1 MSGKKRFAVNV
12 GMNWVSMAVNMVVPF
27 FLMPFVV
34 RHLGPVGYGV
44 WILAVSTV
52 SYLNLLD
59 LGLRSAI
66 IRFISKS
73 ATEGNVVE
81 AQKTIGAALWFRLL
95 IAAGVACLSIGLA
108 LLFPHLFKVPYE
120 LQRASQITVLMCAL
134 GVAVTLLS
142 GVFGG
147 VLSGVNRFD
156 VTSSITV
163 VQTVVRAM
171 GYVLILRSS
180 YIGHSESKG
189 LVALAYWEFTVI
201 LLSGLLTWFAAMK
214 IYPPCRIRIT
224 RPEFAT
230 LKMIWSYS
238 FKTFIIIIAV
248 QIVFYTDNIVVG
260 AFLSV
265 GAVTLY
271 SIAGSLALYAGQ
283 VSTAMGSTFIPM
295 ASGMDATGQTKNL
308 QRLLLRGSQAALG
321 LMLPIGITLLLRG
334 KTFIGLWMGPQYS
347 ETSGT
352 ILQILL
358 ISQFFTIANSTAGQ
372 IAYGVDKHKSVATS
386 AAIEAV
392 FNLSLSLILVKTIG
406 LYGVAW
412 GTSISMSVVHLIF
425 WPRYVKREL
434 GIPIRTYLW
443 EGWIKITLCAVPFA
457 ITCVLVDRYL
467 HVSSLVSFFAQV
479 MLTLPVYVLGVLIVF
494 HKPVLNAFRRW
505 QASRMV
511 THGMA

>member
-1 MSGKKRFAVNV
+1 
-12 GMNWVSMAVNMVVPF
+12 MAVNMVVPF

-34 RHLGPVGYGV
+34 RHLGPVAYGV

-66 IRFISKS
+66 IRFVSKS
-73 ATEGNVVE
+73 TTEGKIDE
-81 AQKTIGAALWFRLL
+81 AQKAIGAALWFRLM
-95 IAAGVACLSIGLA
+95 IAAVVACISIALA
-108 LLFPHLFKVPYE
+108 LLFPHMFKVPYE
-120 LQRASQITVLMCAL
+120 LQRASQITVLLCAL
-134 GVAVTLLS
+134 GVAVGLLS

-156 VTSSITV
+156 ITSSITV
-163 VQTVVRAM
+163 VQTLGRAA
-171 GYVLILRSS
+171 GYLLILRSR
-180 YIGHSESKG
+180 YIAHSESKG
-189 LVALAYWEFTVI
+189 LLALAYCEFALI
-201 LLSGLLTWFAAMK
+201 LMSGLLTWFAAMK
-214 IYPPCRIRIT
+214 VYPPCRIRIG
-224 RPEFAT
+224 RPDIAT

-248 QIVFYTDNIVVG
+248 QIVFYTDNVVVG

-271 SIAGSLALYAGQ
+271 SIAGSLAMYSGQ
-283 VSTAMGSTFIPM
+283 VSSAMGATFIPM
-295 ASGMDATGQTKNL
+295 ASGMDAAGQTKDL

-347 ETSGT
+347 QPSGT

-372 IAYGVDKHKSVATS
+372 IAYGVDKHKSVATWS
-386 AAIEAV
+386 AIEAV

-406 LYGVAW
+406 LYGIAW
-412 GTSISMSVVHLIF
+412 GTSISMAIIHLIF
-425 WPRYVKREL
+425 WPRYVKREI
-434 GIPIRTYLW
+434 GVPVRSYIW
-443 EGWIKITLCAVPFA
+443 QSWIKITLCSIPFA
-457 ITCVLVDRYL
+457 LASRLVDDRW
-467 HVSSLVSFFAQV
+467 HAHSLPVFFGQV
-479 MLTLPVYVLGVLIVF
+479 AATLPIFGLTLLAVF
-494 HKPVLNAFRRW
+494 NEELMGLFRRW
-505 QASRMV
+505 RLSRIANMS
-511 THGMA
+511 TIS

>member
-1 MSGKKRFAVNV
+1 MSGKKRFALNV
-12 GMNWVSMAVNMVVPF
+12 GMNWVSMAVNMAVPF

-34 RHLGPVGYGV
+34 RHLGPIGYGV

-66 IRFISKS
+66 IRFVSKS
-73 ATEGNVVE
+73 TTEGKIEE
-81 AQKTIGAALWFRLL
+81 AQKAIGAALWFRLM
-95 IAAGVACLSIGLA
+95 IAAGVACISIALA

-120 LQRASQITVLMCAL
+120 LQRASQITVLLCAL
-134 GVAVTLLS
+134 GVAVGLLS

-147 VLSGVNRFD
+147 VLSGVSRFD
-156 VTSSITV
+156 ISSSITV
-163 VQTVVRAM
+163 MLTLGRAA
-171 GYVLILRSS
+171 GYVLIFRSS
-180 YIGHSESKG
+180 YIGHSESRG
-189 LVALAYWEFTVI
+189 LLALACCEFGFI
-201 LLSGLLTWFAAMK
+201 LLSGLLTWFAAIK
-214 IYPPCRIRIT
+214 VYPPCRIRIS
-224 RPEFAT
+224 RPDIST

-248 QIVFYTDNIVVG
+248 QIVFYTDNVVVG

-271 SIAGSLALYAGQ
+271 SIAGSLAMYSGQ
-283 VSTAMGSTFIPM
+283 VSIAMGATFIPM
-295 ASGMDATGQTKNL
+295 ASGMDAAGQTKNL

-347 ETSGT
+347 HPSGT

-372 IAYGVDKHKSVATS
+372 IAYGVDKHKSVATWS
-386 AAIEAV
+386 AIEAV
-392 FNLSLSLILVKTIG
+392 FNLSLSLILVKTVG

-412 GTSISMSVVHLIF
+412 GTSISMSIIHLIF

-443 EGWIKITLCAVPFA
+443 EGWIKITLCAIPFA
-457 ITCVLVDRYL
+457 IACVLVDRYL

-479 MLTLPVYVLGVLIVF
+479 LLTLPVYVLGVLIIF

-505 QASRMV
+505 QASRVV
-511 THGMA
+511 THGIA